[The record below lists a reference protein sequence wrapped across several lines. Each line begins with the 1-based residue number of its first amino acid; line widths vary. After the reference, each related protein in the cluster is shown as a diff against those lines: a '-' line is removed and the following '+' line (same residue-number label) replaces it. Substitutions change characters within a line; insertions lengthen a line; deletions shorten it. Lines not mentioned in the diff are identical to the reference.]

1 MKTFESLDGFE
12 KAPNPVLTI
21 GNYDGLHLG
30 HRQIIERVKMRAV
43 EISGTSMLMTF
54 HPHPLS
60 VLRSAKLL
68 GLITPV
74 AVRKRLIEQAGIDVL
89 LLLPFT
95 EELRLTDPEEFVE
108 ELLVRKLGIKGLVV
122 GYDFRFGKGGKG
134 DTEML
139 DALSGRYG
147 FFFEKVDPI
156 TLDGEKIGSNRIR
169 KLIIEGDVKK
179 SEAFLGRPYAIEGRV
194 LRGFGRG
201 AGIGFPTIN
210 VDTEYELIPKNGIYI
225 TEVRVDE
232 KKYPSVTNI
241 GYNPTFGNV
250 ARSVETFIIDY
261 SSDLYGKEVTIF
273 FHEQIRNEKKFDS
286 VEALKERIEMDVEA
300 ARAYFAGREFEQS
313 KTDLIP

>member
-1 MKTFESLDGFE
+1 MKTFESLDTFE

-30 HRQIIERVKMRAV
+30 HRQIIEKVKTRAA

-60 VLRSAKLL
+60 VLKSAKLL
-68 GLITPV
+68 GLITPI
-74 AVRKRLIEQAGIDVL
+74 AARKRLIEHAGVDVL

-95 EELRLTDPEEFVE
+95 EELRLTDPEAFVRDI
-108 ELLVRKLGIKGLVV
+108 LVGKLGIKGLVV

-179 SEAFLGRPYAIEGRV
+179 SEAFLGRPYALEGSV

-210 VDTEYELIPKNGIYI
+210 VKTEHEIIPKNGVYI
-225 TEVRVDE
+225 TEVGIGE
-232 KKYPSVTNI
+232 KKYSSVTNV

-261 SSDLYGKEVTIF
+261 SADLYGKEVAIY
-273 FHEQIRNEKKFDS
+273 FHERIRDEMKFDS
-286 VEALKERIEMDVEA
+286 VDELKNRIEADVEA
-300 ARAYFAGREFEQS
+300 ARAYFSEKPKR
-313 KTDLIP
+313 